1 MRKLSILILI
11 IGLYTASFA
20 QDRFISKT
28 GHVWFYSKTPVEVI
42 EAHNNQVA
50 SVISTKTGSLA
61 FEIVNKSFKFERA
74 LMEEH
79 FNENYMESGK
89 FQKSTFSGKFVD
101 FDVKNFSK
109 DGSYKV
115 NVEGD
120 LTIHGVKKH
129 IKTPGTI
136 EVKGG
141 KIVAKSKF
149 IVKPEDYGIE
159 IPGLVRDK
167 IGKNM
172 DVNVDI
178 IYSPGK

>member
-1 MRKLSILILI
+1 MRKLCILILFW
-11 IGLYTASFA
+11 GLYTAAFA
-20 QDRFISKT
+20 QDKYFSKT

-61 FEIVNKSFKFERA
+61 FEIINKSFKFERA

-79 FNENYMESGK
+79 FNENYIESGK
-89 FQKSTFSGKFVD
+89 FPKSTFSGKFTD
-101 FDVKNFSK
+101 FDVTNFSK
-109 DGSYKV
+109 EGSYKV

-120 LTIHGVKKH
+120 LNIHGVKKH

-136 EVKGG
+136 DIKGG
-141 KIVAKSKF
+141 KIYAKSKF

-172 DVNVDI
+172 DITVDI
-178 IYSPGK
+178 IYSPNK

>member
-1 MRKLSILILI
+1 MKKISIIILF
-11 IGLYTASFA
+11 IGLYTAAFA
-20 QDRFISKT
+20 QDRYISKN

-50 SVISTKTGSLA
+50 SVISTKTGSIA
-61 FEIVNKSFKFERA
+61 FEMVNKSFKFERA

-89 FQKSTFSGKFVD
+89 FPKSTFSGKFSD
-101 FDVKNFSK
+101 FDVNNFTK

-115 NVEGD
+115 TVDGD

-129 IKTPGTI
+129 IKQPGTI
-136 EVKGG
+136 DVKGG
-141 KIVAKSKF
+141 KIYAKAKF
-149 IVKPEDYGIE
+149 SVKPEDYGIE

-172 DVNVDI
+172 DVTVDI
-178 IYSPGK
+178 TYSPNK